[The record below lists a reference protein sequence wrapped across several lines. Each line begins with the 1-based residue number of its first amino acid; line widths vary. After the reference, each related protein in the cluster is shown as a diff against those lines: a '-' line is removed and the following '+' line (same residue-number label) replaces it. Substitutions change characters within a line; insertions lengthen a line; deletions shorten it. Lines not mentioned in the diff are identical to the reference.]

1 MKRRR
6 LLATGAAVALA
17 GCVSYAGDTD
27 VSPSSETLIR
37 EAIEQRRGMTDLEAR
52 RTIRVETTEDAF
64 QRTEEI
70 AREPPAKQRIEVVES
85 TDPDVPV
92 GSVIVTNR
100 TTTWEYN
107 PATNVAD
114 RQYHPNK
121 VDTDGTKRELEELR
135 SAYRLDYG
143 GTGTVGD
150 RTAHVIETRPPVEDI
165 DRSINLVV
173 GDTEFVIPLDAA
185 EDGEEISANRTVW
198 IDDEYRYPI
207 KERTTIA
214 DDEETRYELTVT
226 YQDLAIDEGIE
237 EDTFTFLP
245 PADATVVTDGP
256 EPDGVF
262 DSRSAA
268 ATGLPYDLPDPDVPG
283 PYVLD
288 RITVVEMGDQYGGL
302 TTTLWYND
310 PNVIAR
316 ELYVTV
322 RESQRFRP
330 TSPALEEIDLDGR
343 TAYRRDEGVRTIFWN
358 CADLSYEVSSLRA
371 ETPLLEIASS
381 IDCS

>member
-17 GCVSYAGDTD
+17 GCVSYTGDTD
-27 VSPSSETLIR
+27 ASPSSETLIR

-64 QRTEEI
+64 QRTEAI

-85 TDPDVPV
+85 TDPDVPA
-92 GSVIVTNR
+92 GSIIVTNR

-135 SAYRLDYG
+135 SAYRLDYQ
-143 GTGTVGD
+143 GTETVDD

-173 GDTEFVIPLDAA
+173 GDTEFVIPLDATENG
-185 EDGEEISANRTVW
+185 EDMSVNRTVW

-207 KERTTIA
+207 KERTSIA
-214 DDEETRYELTVT
+214 DDEETRYELAVT

-330 TSPALEEIDLDGR
+330 TAPALEEIDLDGR
-343 TAYRRDEGVRTIFWN
+343 TAYHRDEGVRTIFWN